1 MSRMTR
7 PPIKRETIRQPRDVA
22 ARPTRLKLLLR
33 RSRRFVRPALFG
45 VTGFGVVLMGI
56 LVVHSAQPGGML
68 GRLRTGLLTAT
79 NMPVQDIV
87 VEGRNHT
94 PEPALDTALGVRRG
108 DPILGFSLQQ
118 ARERIETL
126 SWVKYAAVERRLPG
140 TIVVSLTERT
150 PFAIWQ
156 SQGKF
161 VLIGRDGQVVA
172 NEDIAAFGELPL
184 VVGAGCTASRR
195 PAARRAGRPA
205 GAEIPRARGRARR
218 RTPLEPA
225 AEERRRHHAAGGRR
239 EPGLG
244 QADGPAIQP
253 GAARSPLGR
262 GRHAPAG
269 PPGRAPAKRV
279 PATRH
284 AGEEGMND
292 MSRRALPPPTQG
304 PADPPALR
312 RALRAGPFGVLDIG
326 TTKVICLIGR
336 TESDGSIRVL
346 GMGWQRGRG
355 VRGGGIT
362 DLEEAERAI
371 RGAVAQ
377 AEDMSDH
384 RLRSVTV
391 NLTCGQPESRLF
403 NVQWP
408 VGGRA
413 VTDADVRRVVQE
425 GRARAISEGRET
437 IHALPL
443 TFSVDET
450 VGVADPRGHHCETLT
465 ARLHMID
472 AASMALRNLGATAAR
487 AELDIAELV
496 SAPMAAGLAVLVED
510 ERELGATVIDMGGG
524 TTGMAVF
531 SEGQLLHTAQLPVG
545 GLHVTNDIARML
557 STTVVAAERIKTLNG
572 SAFGSPDDD
581 REMLTVPMVGEEEH
595 NHSRVPR
602 SMVISVIQPRL
613 EETFELVR
621 DRLEGAGLGRAAG
634 TRVVL
639 TGGASQLVGAREMA
653 SRILNRQVRLGRPA
667 GLRGM
672 PDAAT
677 GPAFA
682 VSAGLLHWAAGE
694 GRALSDLN
702 LEDERPTGL
711 IRRIVNFLRER
722 V

>member
-1 MSRMTR
+1 MNAMS
-7 PPIKRETIRQPRDVA
+7 
-22 ARPTRLKLLLR
+22 
-33 RSRRFVRPALFG
+33 G
-45 VTGFGVVLMGI
+45 
-56 LVVHSAQPGGML
+56 
-68 GRLRTGLLTAT
+68 
-79 NMPVQDIV
+79 
-87 VEGRNHT
+87 
-94 PEPALDTALGVRRG
+94 
-108 DPILGFSLQQ
+108 
-118 ARERIETL
+118 
-126 SWVKYAAVERRLPG
+126 
-140 TIVVSLTERT
+140 
-150 PFAIWQ
+150 
-156 SQGKF
+156 
-161 VLIGRDGQVVA
+161 
-172 NEDIAAFGELPL
+172 
-184 VVGAGCTASRR
+184 
-195 PAARRAGRPA
+195 
-205 GAEIPRARGRARR
+205 
-218 RTPLEPA
+218 
-225 AEERRRHHAAGGRR
+225 
-239 EPGLG
+239 
-244 QADGPAIQP
+244 
-253 GAARSPLGR
+253 
-262 GRHAPAG
+262 
-269 PPGRAPAKRV
+269 
-279 PATRH
+279 
-284 AGEEGMND
+284 
-292 MSRRALPPPTQG
+292 RALPPAMP
-304 PADPPALR
+304 PDPPALR

-336 TESDGSIRVL
+336 TESNGDIRVL

-362 DLEEAERAI
+362 DLDEAERAI

-413 VTDADVRRVVQE
+413 VTDADLRRVVQE
-425 GRARAISEGRET
+425 GRARAITEGRET

-443 TFSVDET
+443 TFSVDDT
-450 VGVADPRGHHCETLT
+450 SGVADPRGHHCEQLT

-472 AASMALRNLGATAAR
+472 AATMALRNLGATAAR

-496 SAPMAAGLAVLVED
+496 SAPMAAGLSVLVDD

-545 GLHVTNDIARML
+545 GVHVTNDIARML

-572 SAFGSPDDD
+572 SALGCPDDE

-653 SRILNRQVRLGRPA
+653 QRILNRQVRLGRPG
-667 GLRGM
+667 GLRGL

-682 VSAGLLHWAAGE
+682 VSAGLLHWTAGE
-694 GRALSDLN
+694 GRSLSDLD
-702 LEDERPTGL
+702 LEDERPAGL
-711 IRRIVNFLRER
+711 VRRIVNFLRER